1 MNKFYSVSLDGEASA
16 YYSCQLW
23 AQRELCVILAKKW
36 GCFAHEVDLSKAKVD
51 VKQRVNMNYWKSIIQ
66 DNFGGCDE
74 LPN

>member
-51 VKQRVNMNYWKSIIQ
+51 VK
-66 DNFGGCDE
+66 
-74 LPN
+74 